1 MAVFEITSPSG
12 EVFEITAPEGASEQ
26 DVLSYAQSQFAKQV
40 IFQQHKDLKLDMSKC
55 QSFYKTLI

>member
-26 DVLSYAQSQFAKQV
+26 DVLSYAQSQFA
-40 IFQQHKDLKLDMSKC
+40 LELDMSKC